1 MSKDNNTKLVDSKG
15 TMVAQW
21 DVHFRCGYSKNDATN
36 ELKWSQIK
44 WKSKFEKE
52 LWVLQEQY
60 MTELKVWQQEF
71 YDDLVDDG
79 TLDAPTDS
87 ETWKRKSEE
96 HEMVMKAKAFLE
108 GVGYT
113 VVGPAPLDA

>member
-1 MSKDNNTKLVDSKG
+1 M
-15 TMVAQW
+15 
-21 DVHFRCGYSKNDATN
+21 
-36 ELKWSQIK
+36 
-44 WKSKFEKE
+44 
-52 LWVLQEQY
+52 
-60 MTELKVWQQEF
+60 
-71 YDDLVDDG
+71 DDG

-87 ETWKRKSEE
+87 EARKRKSEE